1 MNSRHLGGWR
11 VPPRDPPDS
20 TVRVRPMTSD
30 ERQRY
35 GLDDPEEVPGM
46 AHSLPPATIAIIR
59 TRLAQGETQYA
70 IAKALHVSRSLV
82 QRIAHADPSWP
93 SPSLESKEDP
103 MPKLTEDQKASIR
116 ARLAAGESSQAI
128 GASMDV
134 SPFIIQRYAP
144 KRDPAP
150 ERPPTAPMASPS
162 AATLEALAAQVETQG
177 QEALQAVLAAQSALE
192 AAQDT
197 LRRIETQAAAIQ
209 VVRELLGVPSRASAE
224 KTDANTEVKEGV

>member
-1 MNSRHLGGWR
+1 
-11 VPPRDPPDS
+11 
-20 TVRVRPMTSD
+20 
-30 ERQRY
+30 
-35 GLDDPEEVPGM
+35 
-46 AHSLPPATIAIIR
+46 
-59 TRLAQGETQYA
+59 
-70 IAKALHVSRSLV
+70 
-82 QRIAHADPSWP
+82 
-93 SPSLESKEDP
+93 